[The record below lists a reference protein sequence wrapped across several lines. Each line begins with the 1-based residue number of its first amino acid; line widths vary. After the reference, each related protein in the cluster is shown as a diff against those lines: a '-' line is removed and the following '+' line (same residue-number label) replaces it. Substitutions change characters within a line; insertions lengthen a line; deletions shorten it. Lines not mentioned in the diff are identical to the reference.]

1 VDTILIER
9 WLDGG
14 ERTSIHDESGVPAA
28 QQSARALGMRLGLP
42 EAVIESLIL
51 IVRELATNQLRH
63 AGYGVIAVRAV
74 ERDGVDGVEVAAAD
88 GGKGIL
94 HAGAL
99 LDADPGGDGG
109 AVSGLSG
116 VQRHADEL
124 DFDVRLGIGTC
135 VWARR
140 FAARVAHRREVAILG
155 RSHEGER
162 VSGDDATFERRGASL
177 VLALADGLGHG
188 PEAREPARRA
198 IDVVRAAPEAPP
210 ADLLRDAGEALRGTR
225 GAVMGVVS
233 IDESTGELVHAAV
246 GNITTSVR
254 GGQEGRSFT
263 GSHSVLGSGSLRPQ
277 RALEERFTL
286 RPRDLVA
293 LCSDGLRSRLD
304 LEAARH
310 LGSRHPL
317 AVAQHFLD
325 RFGRANDDATVVVAR

>member
-1 VDTILIER
+1 MDALLIDR
-9 WLDGG
+9 WVGGG
-14 ERTSIHDESGVPAA
+14 ERTSIHDEAAVTVA
-28 QQSARALGMRLGLP
+28 QQAALALGQRLRFP
-42 EAVIESLIL
+42 EAVIESLTL

-63 AGYGVIAVRAV
+63 ARYGVIALRAV
-74 ERDGVDGVEVAAAD
+74 ERDGVDGVEVVAAD
-88 GGKGIL
+88 GGDGIRD
-94 HAGAL
+94 AGASL
-99 LDADPGGDGG
+99 DGG
-109 AVSGLSG
+109 PGTGEGIGLSG

-124 DFDVRLGIGTC
+124 DFDVRLGVGTC
-135 VWARR
+135 VRARR
-140 FAARVAHRREVAILG
+140 YASRVAHRREVAILG
-155 RSHEGER
+155 RSCEGER

-198 IDVVRAAPEAPP
+198 IEVVRAAPEAPP

-225 GAVMGVVS
+225 GAVMGVVG
-233 IDESTGELVHAAV
+233 IDESSGELVHAAV
-246 GNITTSVR
+246 GNITTIVR

-277 RALEERFTL
+277 RALEERLAL
-286 RPRDLVA
+286 RPRELVA

-317 AVAQHFLD
+317 VVAQHLLD

>member
-1 VDTILIER
+1 MDALLIER
-9 WLDGG
+9 WVGG
-14 ERTSIHDESGVPAA
+14 GDRTSIHDEAAVTVA
-28 QQSARALGMRLGLP
+28 QQAALALGQRLRLP
-42 EAVIESLIL
+42 EAVIGSLTL

-63 AGYGVIAVRAV
+63 ARYGVIAVRAV
-74 ERDGVDGVEVAAAD
+74 ERDGVDGVEVVAAD
-88 GGKGIL
+88 GGEGIRN
-94 HAGAL
+94 AGASL
-99 LDADPGGDGG
+99 DGG
-109 AVSGLSG
+109 PGSDDGGIGLSG

-135 VWARR
+135 VKARR

-155 RSHEGER
+155 RSCEGER

-188 PEAREPARRA
+188 PEAQEPARRA
-198 IDVVRAAPEAPP
+198 IGVVRASPEAPL
-210 ADLLRDAGEALRGTR
+210 ADLLRDAGEGLRGTR

-233 IDESTGELVHAAV
+233 IDEATGELAHAAV
-246 GNITTSVR
+246 GNITTIVR

-263 GSHSVLGSGSLRPQ
+263 GGHSVLGSGSLRPQ
-277 RALEERFTL
+277 RALEERLTL

-317 AVAQHFLD
+317 VVAQHLLD

>member
-1 VDTILIER
+1 MDALLIDR
-9 WLDGG
+9 WVAGG
-14 ERTSIHDESGVPAA
+14 DRTSIHDEADVTVA
-28 QQSARALGMRLGLP
+28 QQAARALGLQLRLP
-42 EAVIESLIL
+42 EAVIGSLTL

-63 AGYGVIAVRAV
+63 ARYGVIALRAV
-74 ERDGVDGVEVAAAD
+74 ERDGVDGVEVVAAD
-88 GGKGIL
+88 GGEGIRD
-94 HAGAL
+94 AGASL
-99 LDADPGGDGG
+99 DGG
-109 AVSGLSG
+109 PGSGEGAGIGLSG

-140 FAARVAHRREVAILG
+140 YAARVAHRREVAILG
-155 RSHEGER
+155 RSCEGER

-198 IDVVRAAPEAPP
+198 IGVVRASPEASP
-210 ADLLRDAGEALRGTR
+210 ADLLRDAGEALWGTR
-225 GAVMGVVS
+225 GAVMGVVG

-246 GNITTSVR
+246 GNITTIVR

-263 GSHSVLGSGSLRPQ
+263 GGHSVLGTGSLRPQ
-277 RALEERFTL
+277 RALEERLAL

-317 AVAQHFLD
+317 VVAQHLLD